1 MRYARY
7 TLLPVL
13 AAAAIV
19 TRAAAPDVKTVVLE
33 CQPGWRATA
42 VGQYG
47 GVGFEVSCRNGRGH
61 ERLLGA
67 VGTAYSVRVGV
78 EGDVAA
84 DCFYPGDAATV
95 DVSCAAVR
103 LTVR

>member
-1 MRYARY
+1 MRYTRFA
-7 TLLPVL
+7 LPAVI
-13 AAAAIV
+13 AAAAIA
-19 TRAAAPDVKTVVLE
+19 TRAAAPETKTIVLQ

-61 ERLLGA
+61 ERLVA
-67 VGTAYSVRVGV
+67 TAGTAYSVRVGV

-84 DCFYPGDAATV
+84 DCFYPGDSPTV
-95 DVSCAAVR
+95 DVTCAAVR

>member
-1 MRYARY
+1 MRFARY
-7 TLLPVL
+7 MLPAVL
-13 AAAAIV
+13 AVAALA
-19 TRAAAPDVKTVVLE
+19 TRAAAPDTKTIVLE

-61 ERLLGA
+61 ERLVGA
-67 VGTAYSVRVGV
+67 VGTTYSVRVGV

-84 DCFYPGDAATV
+84 DCFYPGDSPTV
-95 DVSCAAVR
+95 DVSCAVVR